1 MNWLQ
6 NVTVGIMFFGALVLV
21 GYFTIVS
28 DSGPFAESGRRMV
41 FYFDHADG
49 IKEGSRVTVLG
60 VPSGTVEGVDL
71 ITVSRDGKI
80 VDDQS
85 PEAARHR
92 VAITIEL
99 KSPVVFY
106 ENYDI
111 SIKNESLLSGK
122 VVSINPGSATL
133 TGDGYRAK
141 PIPVFSVEES
151 VLTSTGKSALEYS
164 NSDLSSAH
172 VDLEGSSSGDPIAG
186 FSEILSENRDDV
198 RQTIRNIA
206 EITDKINR
214 GNGTVGLLI
223 NDDELHRNASTLVND
238 AQVVV
243 RELRESLED
252 TREQAPVTSFVR
264 AALTAF

>member
-6 NVTVGIMFFGALVLV
+6 NITVGIMFFGALILV

-28 DSGPFAESGRRMV
+28 ESGPFADAGRRMV

-60 VPSGTVEGVDL
+60 VPSGTVVGVDL
-71 ITVSRDGKI
+71 IAVGRDGEI
-80 VDDQS
+80 VEENS
-85 PEAARHR
+85 PEAVRHR

-106 ENYDI
+106 ENYNI

-122 VVSINPGSATL
+122 IVSIDPGSATL
-133 TGDGYRAK
+133 NQDGYRAR
-141 PIPVFSVEES
+141 PIPVFSVEAS
-151 VLTSTGKSALEYS
+151 VLTSSGKSALEYS
-164 NSDLSSAH
+164 HSDRSSSH
-172 VDLEGSSSGDPIAG
+172 VELQGSSSGDPIAG